1 MPSNHLRTHQ
11 NIVIF
16 NLIPTI
22 AALLLTGTAA
32 LRAAPPADELI
43 AMGDVFYAKLQA
55 AQALKYYLPAEKLDP
70 NNVRLLEH
78 ISREYRHLMMD
89 ATSAQEKL
97 SLGSTAVNYAKR
109 AASLNPGDPEAQL
122 AVAISYGKMEP
133 FESNR
138 EKFEAVHIIKNAVDK
153 AIGLDPNND
162 LGWHV
167 LGRWHEGLAQ
177 VNPVMRAMAQVAL
190 GKLPDSTH
198 QEAATCFEKAIAL
211 NPNRLMHYIELGL
224 VYAKMGRP
232 DDARHCIKTGL
243 SMPNTEKDDAEIKR
257 EGREALT
264 NLR

>member
-22 AALLLTGTAA
+22 AALLLTGTVA
-32 LRAAPPADELI
+32 LRAAPADELI

-55 AQALKYYLPAEKLDP
+55 TQALKYYLPAEKLDP

-109 AASLNPGDPEAQL
+109 AATLNPDDPEAQL

-138 EKFEAVHIIKNAVDK
+138 EKFEAVHIIKNAVDR
-153 AIGLDPNND
+153 AIQLDPNND
-162 LGWHV
+162 LSWHV

-177 VNPVMRAMAQVAL
+177 VNPVMRAMAQVAF

-198 QEAATCFEKAIAL
+198 QEAATCFETAIAL
-211 NPNRLMHYIELGL
+211 NPNRPMHYIELGL
-224 VYAKMGRP
+224 VYAKMGRT

-243 SMPNTEKDDAEIKR
+243 SMPNTEKDDAEVKR

>member
-1 MPSNHLRTHQ
+1 MPSTHIRTHQ

-16 NLIPTI
+16 NLILTI

-32 LRAAPPADELI
+32 LRAAPADELI
-43 AMGDVFYAKLQA
+43 AMGDVFYVKLQA
-55 AQALKYYLPAEKLDP
+55 NQALKYYLPAEKLDP

-109 AASLNPGDPEAQL
+109 AASLNPDDSEAQL

-153 AIGLDPNND
+153 AIELDPNND

-167 LGRWHEGLAQ
+167 LGRWHERLAE
-177 VNPVMRAMAQVAL
+177 VNPVMRAMAQVAF

-198 QEAATCFEKAIAL
+198 QEAATCFERAIAL

-224 VYAKMGRP
+224 VYAKMGRT
-232 DDARHCIKTGL
+232 DDAQHCIKTGL

-264 NLR
+264 NFR

>member
-32 LRAAPPADELI
+32 LRAAPADELI

-97 SLGSTAVNYAKR
+97 SLGSSAVNYAKR
-109 AASLNPGDPEAQL
+109 AATLNPDDPEAQL

-177 VNPVMRAMAQVAL
+177 VNPVMRAMAQVAF

-198 QEAATCFEKAIAL
+198 QEAATCFERAIAL
-211 NPNRLMHYIELGL
+211 NPNRPMHYIELGL
-224 VYAKMGRP
+224 VYAKMGRT

-243 SMPNTEKDDAEIKR
+243 SMPNTEKDDAEVKR

>member
-32 LRAAPPADELI
+32 LRAAPADELI

-109 AASLNPGDPEAQL
+109 AATLNPDDPEAQL

-177 VNPVMRAMAQVAL
+177 VNPVMRAMAQVAF

-198 QEAATCFEKAIAL
+198 QEAATCFETAIAL
-211 NPNRLMHYIELGL
+211 NPNRPMHYIELGL
-224 VYAKMGRP
+224 VYAKMGRT

-243 SMPNTEKDDAEIKR
+243 SMPNTEKDDAEVKR

>member
-32 LRAAPPADELI
+32 LRAAPADELI

-89 ATSAQEKL
+89 APSAQEKL

-109 AASLNPGDPEAQL
+109 AATLNPDDPEAQL

-198 QEAATCFEKAIAL
+198 QEAATCFETAIAL
-211 NPNRLMHYIELGL
+211 NPNRPMHYIELGL
-224 VYAKMGRP
+224 VYAKMGRT

-243 SMPNTEKDDAEIKR
+243 SMPNTEKDDAEVKR

>member
-1 MPSNHLRTHQ
+1 MPSTHLRTHQ

-32 LRAAPPADELI
+32 LRAAPADELI

-55 AQALKYYLPAEKLDP
+55 TQALKYYLPAEKLDP
-70 NNVRLLEH
+70 NNVRLLER

-97 SLGSTAVNYAKR
+97 GLGSTAVNYAKR
-109 AASLNPGDPEAQL
+109 AATLNPDDAEAQL

-138 EKFEAVHIIKNAVDK
+138 EKFAAVHIIKNAVDK
-153 AIGLDPNND
+153 AIALDPNND

-177 VNPVMRAMAQVAL
+177 VNPVMRAMAQVAY

-198 QEAATCFEKAIAL
+198 QEAATCFERAIAL

-224 VYAKMGRP
+224 VYAQMGRTN
-232 DDARHCIKTGL
+232 DARRWISTGL
-243 SMPNTEKDDAEIKR
+243 SMPNTEKDDAEVKR
-257 EGREALT
+257 EGREVLAK
-264 NLR
+264 LR

>member
-1 MPSNHLRTHQ
+1 MPSTYLRTHQ

-22 AALLLTGTAA
+22 AALLLTGTVA
-32 LRAAPPADELI
+32 LRAAPADELI

-55 AQALKYYLPAEKLDP
+55 TQALKYYLPAEKLDP

-89 ATSAQEKL
+89 APSAQEKL

-109 AASLNPGDPEAQL
+109 AATLNPDDPEAQL

-198 QEAATCFEKAIAL
+198 QEAATCFETAIAL
-211 NPNRLMHYIELGL
+211 NPNRPMHYIELGL
-224 VYAKMGRP
+224 VYAKMGRT

-243 SMPNTEKDDAEIKR
+243 SMPNTEKDDAEVKR

>member
-1 MPSNHLRTHQ
+1 MPSTHIPTQQ
-11 NIVIF
+11 NIVF

-32 LRAAPPADELI
+32 LRAAPAGELI
-43 AMGDVFYAKLQA
+43 AMGEVFYAKLQA
-55 AQALKYYLPAEKLDP
+55 TQALKYYLPAEKLDP

-89 ATSAQEKL
+89 AASAQEKL
-97 SLGSTAVNYAKR
+97 SLGSAAVNYAKR
-109 AASLNPGDPEAQL
+109 AATLNPGDPEAQL

-138 EKFEAVHIIKNAVDK
+138 EKFAGVHIIKNAVDK
-153 AIGLDPNND
+153 AIELDPNND

-167 LGRWHEGLAQ
+167 LGRWHEGLAE
-177 VNPVMRAMAQVAL
+177 VNPVMRAMAQVAF

-198 QEAATCFEKAIAL
+198 QEAATCFERAIAL

-224 VYAKMGRP
+224 VYAKMGRT

-243 SMPNTEKDDAEIKR
+243 SMPNMEKDDAEVKR

>member
-32 LRAAPPADELI
+32 LRAAPADELI

-89 ATSAQEKL
+89 APSAQEKL

-109 AASLNPGDPEAQL
+109 AATLNPDDPEAQL

-167 LGRWHEGLAQ
+167 LGRWHEGLAE
-177 VNPVMRAMAQVAL
+177 VNPVMRAMAQVAF
-190 GKLPDSTH
+190 GRLPDSTH

-224 VYAKMGRP
+224 VYAKMGRT

-243 SMPNTEKDDAEIKR
+243 SMPNTEKDDAEVKR